1 MKVILKFLQTY
12 EAELF
17 SHLIINEDWRNDA
30 EKSALH
36 PRNKLHFRIYS
47 KRNINRKLLT
57 TKTIST
63 VFMNIFPLIK
73 LVIYVFNVIFCFI
86 FDKNGIQYMASYQI
100 FAFTLKRSSKSQFV
114 T

>member
-36 PRNKLHFRIYS
+36 PRNNYILEY
-47 KRNINRKLLT
+47 
-57 TKTIST
+57 
-63 VFMNIFPLIK
+63 
-73 LVIYVFNVIFCFI
+73 
-86 FDKNGIQYMASYQI
+86 IQKEI
-100 FAFTLKRSSKSQFV
+100 
-114 T
+114 